1 MTAFLKNRCLSRWLL
16 VLVTTTLLASCGFQL
31 RGNVDF
37 SFDSIYIDFPGNSQ
51 TARLLKRLIKA
62 MDSTQIVS
70 KAQEAEVILAA
81 LSETKNKE
89 VLSLNTDGRVREYSL
104 IYTLEFMARTPEGK
118 VLIPPTRISLRR
130 TMTYNDSEALSK
142 ENEEIMLFKDMQSD
156 MAQQILRRLAAIR
169 LTPEDLEPEPVTA
182 PTTDVPAVRQPEP
195 AA

>member
-1 MTAFLKNRCLSRWLL
+1 MTAFLKNRCLSRWILA
-16 VLVTTTLLASCGFQL
+16 LVTMTLLTSCGFQL

-37 SFDSIYIDFPGNSQ
+37 SFDSIYIDFPGSSQ

-62 MDSTQIVS
+62 MDSTRIVNNA
-70 KAQEAEVILAA
+70 KEAEVILAA
-81 LSETKNKE
+81 LSESKNKE

-118 VLIPPTRISLRR
+118 VLIQPTRVSLRR

-169 LTPEDLEPEPVTA
+169 LTPEDREPESDT
-182 PTTDVPAVRQPEP
+182 VPATDTPAVHQPEP